1 MGRRRSSLNLSI
13 TVSCVTTTCAIT
25 KSLCKVKDK
34 LKHIIIIITIIN
46 VKEKLLFRT
55 NVVIF
60 LLRYIIQDRP
70 LPEE

>member
-1 MGRRRSSLNLSI
+1 MGRCRSSLNLSI
-13 TVSCVTTTCAIT
+13 TASCVTTCAIT
-25 KSLCKVKDK
+25 KSLSKVKDK

-60 LLRYIIQDRP
+60 LLRYIVQDRP
-70 LPEE
+70 FPKE